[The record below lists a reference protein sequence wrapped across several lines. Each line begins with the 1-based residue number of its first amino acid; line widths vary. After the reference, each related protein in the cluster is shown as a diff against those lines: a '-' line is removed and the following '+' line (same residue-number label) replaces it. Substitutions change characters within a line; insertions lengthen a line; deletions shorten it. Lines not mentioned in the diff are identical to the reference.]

1 MKLYANPRK
10 TPAVR
15 HLGPVDISAV
25 CDDIVAMP
33 ESVWE
38 AENANKPNPYE
49 ALGRTRHV
57 LFRFVEKVADWRHS
71 YDLPIWAQWRSRLE
85 PLLQQ
90 ATAPYGYAHGGFPRI
105 MFARM
110 EPGGI
115 IHPHV
120 DSNRSA
126 AWPHKIH
133 VPILTN
139 PKVEFYV
146 EPNVYHLEAGQAYEV
161 NNRVPHAVRNEG
173 STPRIHLIFE
183 YYDEDQPVAEF

>member
-10 TPAVR
+10 TPGVR

-25 CDDIVAMP
+25 RDDVATIP

-38 AENANKPNPYE
+38 AENTGKPNPYE

-57 LFRFVEKVADWRHS
+57 LFRFVEKVADWRRS
-71 YDLPIWAQWRSRLE
+71 YDLPIWESWRARLE
-85 PLLQQ
+85 PLLKQ
-90 ATAPYGYAHGGFPRI
+90 ATVPYGYARGGFPRI

-120 DSNRSA
+120 DANRSA

-133 VPILTN
+133 IPILTN

-146 EPNVYHLEAGQAYEV
+146 EPGVYHLEAGQAYEV

-173 STPRIHLIFE
+173 DTPRIHLIFE
-183 YYDEDQPVAEF
+183 YYDQDQPVVEF